1 MNQKDVF
8 VSPEALGRQ
17 EEYMARVEVINERY
31 RAETGRQRTAFVDCY
46 GCQQNE
52 ADAENMR
59 GMLIRM
65 GYAMAEDEKDA
76 DAVVINTCAVR
87 EHAEMRVLGNVGAL
101 SHYKKDRPDM
111 IIAVGGCMPQQE
123 RMSQKLKRSFP
134 YVDLVFGTHALWRLP
149 EMFYKK
155 LSGQRRVFDVEN
167 EDGHI
172 AEGLPVLRK
181 DNIRGWVSIMYGC
194 NNFCSYCI
202 VPYVRGRERSR
213 RPEDVIKDVRELLA
227 RGCREINLLGQNVN
241 SYGRDSGFDC
251 DFSDLLAQVCEL
263 PGDFI
268 VRFMTSHPK
277 DATHKLIDTIA
288 SHEKA
293 APQLHLPVQSGSDRV
308 LKEMNRR
315 YTAES
320 YLDLI
325 HYAREK
331 VPGIAFTSD
340 IIVGFPGETEED
352 FEKTVELVKAV
363 RYHSLFTFQF
373 SPREGTPAAKMQD
386 DTPHEVIQE
395 RFERLLDVQN
405 SISQEL
411 HEGYIGKTI
420 RVLAETESRV
430 ADYPVS
436 ARSDGGRPVYLRSS
450 RPVIGEFVQAR
461 VDRCS
466 PWALYATDI
475 RDLPDESK

>member
-1 MNQKDVF
+1 MEKRDIF
-8 VSPEALGRQ
+8 VSREALSRQ
-17 EEYMARVEVINERY
+17 EGFMARVARINDLY

-52 ADAENMR
+52 ADAERMR
-59 GMLIRM
+59 GMLVRM
-65 GYAMAEDEKDA
+65 GYAMAPDEREA

-101 SHYKKDRPDM
+101 SHYKKKRPDM

-123 RMSQKLKRSFP
+123 RMSNKLKRSFP
-134 YVDLVFGTHALWRLP
+134 YVDIVFGTHALWRLP
-149 EMFYKK
+149 ELFYTK
-155 LSGQRRVFDVEN
+155 LVENHRVFDIEN

-213 RPEDVIKDVRELLA
+213 RPEDVLAEVRALLDA
-227 RGCREINLLGQNVN
+227 GCREINLLGQNVN

-251 DFSDLLAQVCEL
+251 DFSDLLAAVCEL
-263 PGDFI
+263 PGDFL

-277 DATHKLIDTIA
+277 DATQKLIDTIA

-293 APQLHLPVQSGSDRV
+293 APQLHLPVQSGSDRI
-308 LKEMNRR
+308 LKLMNRH
-315 YTAES
+315 YTVAD
-320 YLDLI
+320 YLSLI
-325 HYAREK
+325 DYAREK
-331 VPGIAFTSD
+331 IPGIAFTSD
-340 IIVGFPGETEED
+340 IIVGFPGEREED
-352 FEKTVELVKAV
+352 FLGTLELVKKV

-373 SPREGTPAAKMQD
+373 SPRSGTPAASMPD
-386 DTPHEVIQE
+386 DTPHEIKQA
-395 RFERLLDVQN
+395 RFEQLLEVQN
-405 SISQEL
+405 AISQEL
-411 HEGYIGKTI
+411 HETYVGKTV
-420 RVLAETESRV
+420 RVLAEGESRV
-430 ADYPVS
+430 AEYPIS
-436 ARSDGGRPVYLRSS
+436 ARSDSGRPVYLKSERD
-450 RPVIGEFVQAR
+450 VIGQFVTAR

-466 PWALYATDI
+466 PWALYATD
-475 RDLPDESK
+475 LGGECHA

>member
-1 MNQKDVF
+1 MEKKDVF
-8 VSPEALGRQ
+8 VPREALDRQ
-17 EEYMARVEVINERY
+17 EHFMARVARMNDLY

-52 ADAENMR
+52 ADAERMR
-59 GMLIRM
+59 GMLVQM
-65 GYAMAEDEKDA
+65 GYAMAPDEREA

-101 SHYKKDRPDM
+101 SHYKRARPDM

-123 RMSQKLKRSFP
+123 NMSARLKRSFP
-134 YVDLVFGTHALWRLP
+134 YVDIVFGTHALWRLP
-149 EMFYKK
+149 EMFYTK
-155 LSGQRRVFDVEN
+155 LVENHRVFDIEN

-213 RPEDVIKDVRELLA
+213 RPEDVLDEVRTLLA
-227 RGCREINLLGQNVN
+227 AGCREINLLGQNVN
-241 SYGRDSGFDC
+241 SYGRDSDFGW
-251 DFSDLLAQVCEL
+251 DFSDLLSQVCDL
-263 PGDFI
+263 PGEFI

-293 APQLHLPVQSGSDRV
+293 APQLHLPVQSGSDRI
-308 LKEMNRR
+308 LKLMNRH
-315 YTAES
+315 YTVAD
-320 YLDLI
+320 YLSLVA
-325 HYAREK
+325 YARK
-331 VPGIAFTSD
+331 KIPNIAFTSD
-340 IIVGFPGETEED
+340 IIVGFPGEKEED
-352 FEKTVELVKAV
+352 FLGTLDLVKKV

-373 SPREGTPAAKMQD
+373 SARKGTPAAEMPD
-386 DTPHEVIQE
+386 DTPHEVVQE
-395 RFERLLDVQN
+395 RFERLLEVQN
-405 SISQEL
+405 AISQAL
-411 HEGYIGKTI
+411 HEEYVGKTV
-420 RVLAETESRV
+420 RVLAEGESRV

-436 ARSDGGRPVYLRSS
+436 ARTDGGRPVYLKSDR
-450 RPVIGEFVQAR
+450 RVLGQFVTAR
-461 VDRCS
+461 VERCS
-466 PWALYATDI
+466 PWALYATDVGGGC
-475 RDLPDESK
+475 DA